1 MFQQLWKRSLEVIV
15 KPPLFFL
22 FINDFFES
30 GASGDE
36 LYQCSACK
44 TYEIFWDIKDSAQS
58 QPIIEE
64 IIPCTK
70 ISGIKIRYYLKHYYE

>member
-36 LYQCSACK
+36 LYQWSACK
-44 TYEIFWDIKDSAQS
+44 TYETFWETKDCAHS
-58 QPIIEE
+58 
-64 IIPCTK
+64 
-70 ISGIKIRYYLKHYYE
+70 